1 MKIVKKILTFVFL
14 TIIFQG
20 KAQIN
25 VDTVRI
31 EDAGKISIEM
41 DPEIAKFINNKENTS
56 CAVVRTTTKPTTT
69 TTRPRNNPSDPCA
82 GKTQM
87 PGYKIQ
93 VYYSKNRA
101 QADRVKREF
110 EANFPSFSTEI
121 VYMSPDYRVLVG
133 DYFTKSSANTDIRK
147 IKSKY
152 NSAFAMQ
159 YRILCRRA
167 K

>member
-1 MKIVKKILTFVFL
+1 MKKILTFIFL
-14 TIIFQG
+14 IIYFQG
-20 KAQIN
+20 NAQVN

-31 EDAGKISIEM
+31 EDTGKISIEL

-56 CAVVRTTTKPTTT
+56 CAVVKPTTKPTTGT
-69 TTRPRNNPSDPCA
+69 TTRPRNNSSDPCA

-87 PGYKIQ
+87 SGYKIQ
-93 VYYSKNRA
+93 VYYSKDRA
-101 QADRVKREF
+101 QADKVKREF
-110 EANFPSFSTEI
+110 ESNFPSFSTEI
-121 VYMSPDYRVLVG
+121 AYMAPDYRVLVG
-133 DYFTKSSANTDIRK
+133 DYFTKSSANSDIRR

-152 NSAFAMQ
+152 NSAFAIQ